1 MRRAAGDEGYR
12 GGLVVFH
19 FCDCVVAGAV
29 IALHVERAKNI

>member
-1 MRRAAGDEGYR
+1 MRRAAGDAGHR

-29 IALHVERAKNI
+29 IALHVERAKSI